1 MAFAFDRKCRVP
13 QKASQAPYK
22 CHNGYNNEKS
32 VTTPE
37 GCLYL
42 LSIAVI
48 GFQAAIVASL
58 LIARVLGGLFNKPAL
73 LVGVALAWT
82 AFTFAFVFASPLIL
96 LQLCVIWGVTA
107 WLKPR
112 SDTTVRVPPVAPRPD
127 FLDTLTE
134 DDESWLTH
142 FQDRCESP
150 AELAFLDAMASAFN
164 LTPDRGRLRGDG
176 LSLRLQVPVLSYRL
190 DFLVD
195 DDLVVE
201 IDGALWH
208 SSPEAKAR
216 DAARDEVLSA
226 KGYRILRIP
235 AKIALYKPAE
245 AVRRVRQAQAEW
257 RARKGVPSPGISV
270 HAAEADPWA
279 QITDW
284 IPLPDQARN
293 LPAVASGLVAPDHD
307 DFLKRVAEQSEEALR
322 DLKIDLDRASER
334 PNIFEEMIAGH
345 DRRGR

>member
-1 MAFAFDRKCRVP
+1 M
-13 QKASQAPYK
+13 
-22 CHNGYNNEKS
+22 
-32 VTTPE
+32 
-37 GCLYL
+37 

-58 LIARVLGGLFNKPAL
+58 LVARVLGGLFNKPAL

-107 WLKPR
+107 WLTPK
-112 SDTTVRVPPVAPRPD
+112 SDTTVRGPAAAARPD
-127 FLDTLTE
+127 FLDALTE
-134 DDESWLTH
+134 NDEAWLTH

-164 LTPDRGRLRGDG
+164 LTPNRGRLQGDG

-216 DAARDEVLSA
+216 DAARDKALSA
-226 KGYRILRIP
+226 EGYRILRVP
-235 AKIALYKPAE
+235 ARIALYKPAE

-257 RARKGVPSPGISV
+257 RAQTGEPGPGIP
-270 HAAEADPWA
+270 ARPAEADPWA

-284 IPLPDQARN
+284 IPLPDHGRKD
-293 LPAVASGLVAPDHD
+293 PAVTLAPSSGLVAPDRD

-322 DLKIDLDRASER
+322 VLKIDLDRASER
-334 PNIFEEMIAGH
+334 PNIFEEMIEGH
-345 DRRGR
+345 ERRGR